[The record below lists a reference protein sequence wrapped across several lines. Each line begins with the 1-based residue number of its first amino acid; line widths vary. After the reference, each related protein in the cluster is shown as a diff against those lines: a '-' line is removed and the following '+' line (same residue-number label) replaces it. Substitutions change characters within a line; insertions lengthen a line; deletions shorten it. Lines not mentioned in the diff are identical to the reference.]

1 MMNKFCSI
9 VVSFTSSLMIIL
21 VFAVITGIV
30 FQTSYAQTN
39 NNDDVTIN
47 EQVTLSDDLANN
59 PLAQDILRKIEQTK
73 KWIIELEQRNYEQ
86 LEKQRELEEK
96 RQQSLVI
103 LNQDLKEWENLWDY
117 YSPKNSYE
125 RFVEKIPDSQV
136 QEVFWDQF
144 EFKEQKV
151 KAGRDAL
158 KKVKADGGSLQDARQ
173 AYLVAAETKRIE
185 LIEANSQFNV
195 RHNLAYYNQQILF
208 DRQGQFV
215 DSPVTGE
222 QLRKYYE
229 DFRTNPA
236 YLDANPDDE
245 TSWEEMSRT
254 TQNTECREG
263 QIVVHRFHA
272 DDYVCITME
281 TAEMWIQH
289 GMGEITGDSVDVNT
303 QDIQSVTPLTRCNDG
318 FTVVYSNKT
327 EKYSCVLEDTADK
340 WIKQGIA
347 EVPNPEE
354 YIMKSIERKE
364 TLLEIEE
371 INQQIR
377 EIQNELEDEKTAL
390 KKQYD
395 IKYDELLS
403 ESKDTEKSAIQEY
416 NEDSDAPKEEL
427 SKMIN
432 SIREKYESDKEEVL
446 KDKIKDT
453 QKLEREYKSK
463 MSEFAQN
470 YDDHPYIQVISD
482 SGKTRYE
489 AVAKE

>member
-1 MMNKFCSI
+1 MSKFSLI
-9 VVSFTSSLMIIL
+9 VVSFASGLMTIL
-21 VFAVITGIV
+21 VFAVALCITV
-30 FQTSYAQTN
+30 QTSYAQTN
-39 NNDDVTIN
+39 NNEDVTVN
-47 EQVTLSDDLANN
+47 EQVTLSEDLANN

-73 KWIIELEQRNYEQ
+73 KWIAEIEERNYEQ

-96 RQQSLVI
+96 RQQSLAK
-103 LNQDLKEWENLWDY
+103 LNQDLKEWESLWDY
-117 YSPKNSYE
+117 YSPRNSYE
-125 RFVEKIPDSQV
+125 RFVDKILDSQV

-151 KAGRDAL
+151 KAGRDAFKQTL
-158 KKVKADGGSLQDARQ
+158 DDGGSRRDALQ

-245 TSWEEMSRT
+245 TSWEDMRRT
-254 TQNTECREG
+254 NQNTDCREG

-272 DDYVCITME
+272 DDYVCVTME
-281 TAEMWIQH
+281 TAEMWIRH
-289 GMGEITGDSVDVNT
+289 GMGEITGDSADVNT
-303 QDIQSVTPLTRCNDG
+303 RDTQSVTPLTRCDDE
-318 FTVVYSNKT
+318 FSVVYSNKT
-327 EKYSCVLEDTADK
+327 EKYSCVLEDTANK
-340 WIKQGIA
+340 WVGQGIA
-347 EVPNPEE
+347 EFPNPEE

-364 TLLEIEE
+364 TLLEVEE

-377 EIQNELEDEKTAL
+377 EIQNEFEDEKIAL

-403 ESKDTEKSAIQEY
+403 KSKEAEKTAIKDY
-416 NEDSDAPKEEL
+416 NKDLDASKKEL

-432 SIREKYESDKEEVL
+432 TIRNQYESDKEDTL

-453 QKLEREYKSK
+453 KKLEREHKSK
-463 MSEFAQN
+463 MMQFAQN
-470 YDDHPYIQVISD
+470 YDDHPYIQVIQN
-482 SGKTRYE
+482 SGNTGYQ
-489 AVAKE
+489 AVARE